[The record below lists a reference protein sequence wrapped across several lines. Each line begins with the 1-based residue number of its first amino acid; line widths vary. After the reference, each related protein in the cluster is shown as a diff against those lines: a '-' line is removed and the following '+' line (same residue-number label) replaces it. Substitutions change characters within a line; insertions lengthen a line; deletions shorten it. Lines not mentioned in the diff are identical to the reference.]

1 MYQPPHFQ
9 ENRPDV
15 MEKLIRAHPLATL
28 VAVGRDGL
36 IVNHFPLL
44 YLSADAAVAGS
55 EPVQGILQGH
65 MAKANPLWRDFDPAT
80 EVVAVFQGPQTYVT
94 PSWYP
99 SKAEH
104 GRVVPTWNYAVV
116 HAHGPLTVTED
127 PAWLRTHLAAL
138 TATQEDDRA
147 APWSLTDAPAEFIDK
162 QMKGIVGFEIRIGRL
177 EGKWKMSQ
185 NRAEADRQGVVSG
198 LAAEGGEQAAR
209 VSEGMAARRP
219 D

>member
-9 ENRPDV
+9 EDRPEIMGD
-15 MEKLIRAHPLATL
+15 LIRAHPLATL
-28 VAVGRDGL
+28 VAAGRDGL
-36 IVNHFPLL
+36 IANHFPLL
-44 YLSADAAVAGS
+44 FLNAESGH
-55 EPVQGILQGH
+55 GTLQGH
-65 MAKANPLWRDFDPAT
+65 MAMANSLWTDFDPAT
-80 EVVAVFQGPQTYVT
+80 DVVAVFQGPQAYVT

-116 HAHGPLTVTED
+116 HAHGPLTVKD
-127 PAWLRTHLAAL
+127 DAAWLRTHLAAL
-138 TATQEDDRA
+138 TATQEDGRA
-147 APWSLTDAPAEFIDK
+147 APWGLADAPAGFIEK
-162 QMKGIVGFEIRIGRL
+162 QLKGIVGFEISIHRL

-185 NRAEADRQGVVSG
+185 NRADADREGVVAG

-209 VSEGMAARRP
+209 VSEGVADSRP